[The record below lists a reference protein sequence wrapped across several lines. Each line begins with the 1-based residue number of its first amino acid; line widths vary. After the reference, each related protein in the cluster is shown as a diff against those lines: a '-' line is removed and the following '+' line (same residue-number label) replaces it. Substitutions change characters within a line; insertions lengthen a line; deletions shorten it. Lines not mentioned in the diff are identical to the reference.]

1 MPNILNNLMN
11 AFGQKKQPPQNA
23 AAKPQQQTQNPIE
36 ALLGKLTNM
45 ENKIDN
51 LTVRNQIMNSQPSL
65 ASSNTM
71 SSNQLFEKVMA
82 AANSLKGTPYKWGGE
97 GKGGIDCSAFV
108 RTVMKSAGLNLPRTA
123 REQWHSTKGTLV
135 ANDYDPAKMQPGDL
149 IFFKNTTG
157 KTPSGEA
164 SHVGI
169 YLGNGKMY
177 HSGGSTNGVGI
188 VDVSKYLRGKWLGV
202 TRPAGNA
209 LAMSSMP
216 SMTNAQAFSNNLYTS
231 TSNMSI
237 IQNKNLDFSSPQGVK
252 QDASG
257 KGRYLQNK
265 QAIINAAAKTGVEP
279 GLLAA
284 IAGSESGFQPNASG
298 GKGSTVTGIMQ
309 IRPKDWNDGYK
320 WGSKY
325 GVSSTPQPQ
334 NNEQALL
341 WVASRFANARDNG
354 TFSKMGISNPTGI
367 DFYMIHFLGEG
378 GYAKFNKNLDK
389 PMASVMPREA
399 SWNKEIFYKNGKPR
413 TGHEIKQLMLDKL
426 KKSYVT
432 YGIDLQF
439 SLINGGQT
447 NTAVANNN
455 NSNVPQATNASAN
468 KNNNKANNKP
478 KPKTNTVAKK
488 TVPKN
493 NMMADAKK
501 AIQQKTPN
509 KATASASKAKSR

>member
-11 AFGQKKQPPQNA
+11 ALGQKKQPPQHV
-23 AAKPQQQTQNPIE
+23 AAKPQQQTQNPLG
-36 ALLGKLTNM
+36 ALLNKLTNM

-51 LTVRNQIMNSQPSL
+51 LTVRNQMMNSQPSL
-65 ASSNTM
+65 ANSNTM
-71 SSNQLFEKVMA
+71 TNQLFEKVMA

-108 RTVMKSAGLNLPRTA
+108 KTVMKSAGLNLPRTA

-216 SMTNAQAFSNNLYTS
+216 SMTNAQAFSTQNQNL
-231 TSNMSI
+231 
-237 IQNKNLDFSSPQGVK
+237 SSPI
-252 QDASG
+252 DMDF
-257 KGRYLQNK
+257 NF
-265 QAIINAAAKTGVEP
+265 AAKTPQQVYNQIKSIAQSLGDKHPEIT
-279 GLLAA
+279 AA
-284 IAGSESGFQPNASG
+284 QFCLESGFGKKTSG
-298 GKGSTVTGIMQ
+298 KFNYFGVKGKGSSVMTHEEINGKKVAMKQSFKDYSSPIESIKDH
-309 IRPKDWNDGYK
+309 IRLKMT
-320 WGSKY
+320 SKY
-325 GVSSTPQPQ
+325 YTGYSVADTTISALAALKQYATGSSYLADVQKMINKYDGNVNSML
-334 NNEQALL
+334 NN
-341 WVASRFANARDNG
+341 
-354 TFSKMGISNPTGI
+354 
-367 DFYMIHFLGEG
+367 
-378 GYAKFNKNLDK
+378 
-389 PMASVMPREA
+389 
-399 SWNKEIFYKNGKPR
+399 
-413 TGHEIKQLMLDKL
+413 
-426 KKSYVT
+426 
-432 YGIDLQF
+432 
-439 SLINGGQT
+439 
-447 NTAVANNN
+447 VANIATSV
-455 NSNVPQATNASAN
+455 SNKVQSLNASAR
-468 KNNNKANNKP
+468 KDKSSKDKQNNKS

>member
-51 LTVRNQIMNSQPSL
+51 LTVRNQIMNSQPSS

-216 SMTNAQAFSNNLYTS
+216 TMTNAQALPS
-231 TSNMSI
+231 
-237 IQNKNLDFSSPQGVK
+237 NLDMDFNFASKTPQQVYNQIK
-252 QDASG
+252 
-257 KGRYLQNK
+257 
-265 QAIINAAAKTGVEP
+265 
-279 GLLAA
+279 A
-284 IAGSESGFQPNASG
+284 IAQSLGDKHPAITAAQFCLESGFGKKTSG
-298 GKGSTVTGIMQ
+298 KFNYFGVKGKGSSVTTHEEINGKKVTMTQSFKDYSSPIESIKDH
-309 IRPKDWNDGYK
+309 IRLKMTSKYYTGYSIADSIVPALAALKQYATGSSYLADVQKLINRYDGNANTMASNVGSLVSNKIQASIASFKKDK
-320 WGSKY
+320 GSKNK
-325 GVSSTPQPQ
+325 SS
-334 NNEQALL
+334 
-341 WVASRFANARDNG
+341 
-354 TFSKMGISNPTGI
+354 
-367 DFYMIHFLGEG
+367 
-378 GYAKFNKNLDK
+378 NKTK
-389 PMASVMPREA
+389 T
-399 SWNKEIFYKNGKPR
+399 KE
-413 TGHEIKQLMLDKL
+413 
-426 KKSYVT
+426 
-432 YGIDLQF
+432 
-439 SLINGGQT
+439 
-447 NTAVANNN
+447 
-455 NSNVPQATNASAN
+455 
-468 KNNNKANNKP
+468 
-478 KPKTNTVAKK
+478 NTVAKK